1 MSPLRISFSLKRR
14 KCELGEAA
22 KECYVAFNTVVK
34 KIGSRDLIQEALA
47 YNIYPTRTVWN
58 LPKEV
63 KSKDEGLVT
72 LAFRFKEQSS
82 YKAPSVE
89 WLRFIEE
96 KCNEIC
102 RNYLTREHEDMSSIF
117 GSQGKLRL
125 NRVMNVIDF
134 EYSDYEDPTVN
145 TETGEKRK
153 RVAKGARKRSN
164 KSIEADTKK

>member
-1 MSPLRISFSLKRR
+1 MSPLRISFSLKRW
-14 KCELGEAA
+14 KCELGEDA

-34 KIGSRDLIQEALA
+34 KIGSRDLIQGALA

-72 LAFRFKEQSS
+72 LAFGFKEQSS

-102 RNYLTREHEDMSSIF
+102 RNYLTREHEDMSSVF